1 MAFVHV
7 LPRLLHSCWPCWRP
21 CPAAVGGRA
30 TTCPGEGSPLLSAQW
45 GALEQGRALGAACVV
60 WPVVAVAAMRGRL
73 GAGYG
78 REPAA
83 GVPHS
88 RVLACCSKPAAVCGE
103 WLGCSR
109 CDLLAPGGSRTLPSI
124 RRTHCSTSES
134 GRGNS
139 AEATRSS
146 AHAACWIAR
155 ARRQQDSSSAA
166 KRCRAPDAGTWRM
179 ARSAGARAPI
189 ERMRVRCRDSD
200 WDTCPIRAHR
210 ARYGTPSPDVLT
222 RAIPHACSI
231 CVYPSAAPARVR
243 IRKLA
248 LSR

>member
-1 MAFVHV
+1 M
-7 LPRLLHSCWPCWRP
+7 
-21 CPAAVGGRA
+21 
-30 TTCPGEGSPLLSAQW
+30 
-45 GALEQGRALGAACVV
+45 
-60 WPVVAVAAMRGRL
+60 
-73 GAGYG
+73 
-78 REPAA
+78 
-83 GVPHS
+83 PHS

-210 ARYGTPSPDVLT
+210 ARYGTPSPDVLPARFLT
-222 RAIPHACSI
+222 RARYACIQVQRRRVCEYANSRSRVTMHAQEIMRAELLEEQRGDSLLG
-231 CVYPSAAPARVR
+231 RVQFC
-243 IRKLA
+243 
-248 LSR
+248 